1 MDYIMSENQLKIVMA
16 EAKEPPFPL
25 ILRLFNVLDEEKKKK
40 KKKAEILQV
49 IEGMTPYMNIPAEY
63 SLYLLEA
70 YLLNYR
76 KDGDYSGLTKEN
88 FVDPRKM
95 KGKTTTNPKAYLYA
109 TAQMPFKGSNLEGYW
124 SKDGK
129 GKPYYKVVSYN
140 WYPVYIFKDD
150 KWYEVTGRYSSS
162 TSRQMSNANPVEW
175 DDNLEEEVFLL
186 SQEEMKMLERGSSHE
201 EVMKHKLDMLKKQE
215 SELIKRKKTA
225 KSYGWGEDNIAN
237 ANIKY
242 KIKSIEIEDDKAV
255 VTIDIHDVVPRGY
268 VGGREKEE
276 PATGNYLKGE
286 MKGMNQ
292 KIAEDRV
299 KIKVRE
305 LLRDYMRTRFRY
317 NSEDPRNPNIV
328 FKFNHL
334 KQ

>member
-1 MDYIMSENQLKIVMA
+1 
-16 EAKEPPFPL
+16 
-25 ILRLFNVLDEEKKKK
+25 
-40 KKKAEILQV
+40 
-49 IEGMTPYMNIPAEY
+49 
-63 SLYLLEA
+63 
-70 YLLNYR
+70 
-76 KDGDYSGLTKEN
+76 
-88 FVDPRKM
+88 
-95 KGKTTTNPKAYLYA
+95 
-109 TAQMPFKGSNLEGYW
+109 
-124 SKDGK
+124 
-129 GKPYYKVVSYN
+129 
-140 WYPVYIFKDD
+140 
-150 KWYEVTGRYSSS
+150 
-162 TSRQMSNANPVEW
+162 MSNANPVEW

-201 EVMKHKLDMLKKQE
+201 EVMQHKLDMLKKQE

-225 KSYGWGEDNIAN
+225 KSYRWHGEDDIAN

-305 LLRDYMRTRFRY
+305 LLRDYMKTRFRY

>member
-1 MDYIMSENQLKIVMA
+1 MDYIMSENQFEHLLS
-16 EAKEPPFPL
+16 EAKEPDFPL
-25 ILRLFNVLDEEKKKK
+25 IVKLFKVLDEEKQKKK
-40 KKKAEILQV
+40 KRAEILQV
-49 IEGMTPYMNIPAEY
+49 IETLSPYMGIPPEY
-63 SLYLLEA
+63 SLYLLES
-70 YLLNYR
+70 YVLNYR

-95 KGKTTTNPKAYLYA
+95 KGKTITNPKAYLYA

-124 SKDGK
+124 SKDSK
-129 GKPYYKVVSYN
+129 GTPYYKVVSYG

-162 TSRQMSNANPVEW
+162 TGRQMNNANPVEW
-175 DDNLEEEVFLL
+175 DDNLEEDVFLL

-201 EVMKHKLDMLKKQE
+201 EVMQHKLEMLKKQE
-215 SELIKRKKTA
+215 PELIKRKKTA
-225 KSYGWGEDNIAN
+225 KSYRWYGEDDIAN

-242 KIKSIEIEDDKAV
+242 KIKSVEIEGDKAI
-255 VTIDIHDVVPRGY
+255 VTIDIHDVVYRGDD
-268 VGGREKEE
+268 GEE
-276 PATGNYLKGE
+276 PTPQNYLKGE

-305 LLRDYMRTRFRY
+305 LLRDYMKTRFRY
-317 NSEDPRNPNIV
+317 NSDDPRNPNIE
-328 FKFNHL
+328 FKFNHI

>member
-1 MDYIMSENQLKIVMA
+1 MDYIMSENQLKIVLA
-16 EAKEPPFPL
+16 EAKEPSFPL
-25 ILRLFNVLDEEKKKK
+25 ILRLFEVLDEEKKKK
-40 KKKAEILQV
+40 KKRAEILQV

-95 KGKTTTNPKAYLYA
+95 KGKTTSNPKAYLYA
-109 TAQMPFKGSNLEGYW
+109 VAQMPFKGSNLEGYW

-129 GKPYYKVVSYN
+129 GKPYYKVVSYG
-140 WYPVYIFKDD
+140 WYPVYLFKDD

-162 TSRQMSNANPVEW
+162 TSRQMRNANPVEW
-175 DDNLEEEVFLL
+175 DENLEEDVFLV
-186 SQEEMKMLERGSSHE
+186 SQEEMRMLERGSTHE
-201 EVMKHKLDMLKKQE
+201 DVMQHKLEMLKKQE
-215 SELIKRKKTA
+215 PELTKRKKTA
-225 KSYGWGEDNIAN
+225 KSYRWHGEFDLAN

-242 KIKSIEIEDDKAV
+242 KIKSIDIEGDKAI
-255 VTIDIHDVVPRGY
+255 VTIDIHDVVYRG
-268 VGGREKEE
+268 GEREE
-276 PATGNYLKGE
+276 PTTDNYLKGE
-286 MKGMNQ
+286 MKGMDQ

-305 LLRDYMRTRFRY
+305 LLRDYMKTRFRY
-317 NSEDPRNPNIV
+317 NSEDPRNPNIE

>member
-1 MDYIMSENQLKIVMA
+1 MDYIMSENQLEIVLA
-16 EAKEPPFPL
+16 EAKEPSFPL
-25 ILRLFNVLDEEKKKK
+25 ILRLFEVLDEEKKKK
-40 KKKAEILQV
+40 KKRAEILQV

-95 KGKTTTNPKAYLYA
+95 KGKTTSNPKAYLYA
-109 TAQMPFKGSNLEGYW
+109 AAQMPFKGSNLEGYW

-175 DDNLEEEVFLL
+175 DDNLEEDVFLL

-201 EVMKHKLDMLKKQE
+201 EVMQHKLDMLKKQE
-215 SELIKRKKTA
+215 PELIKRKKTA
-225 KSYGWGEDNIAN
+225 KSYRWHGEDDIAN

-242 KIKSIEIEDDKAV
+242 KIKSVEIEGDKAI
-255 VTIDIHDVVPRGY
+255 VTIDIHDVVHRGDD
-268 VGGREKEE
+268 GEE
-276 PATGNYLKGE
+276 PTPQNYLKGE

-305 LLRDYMRTRFRY
+305 LLRDYMKTRFRY
-317 NSEDPRNPNIV
+317 NSDDPRNPNIE

>member
-215 SELIKRKKTA
+215 PELIKRKKTA

-305 LLRDYMRTRFRY
+305 LLRDYMKTRFRY